1 MKTEIEEPDFVLR
14 FSQTCNLN
22 EVNVLSQSYLG
33 KGKNFAEKLACT
45 RFLICS
51 FQILCRFTFKVT
63 LKIDDCSD
71 MLLEGLGAPRTSKKA
86 AAEHA
91 AEGALWY
98 LEKAG
103 YIEKS
108 G

>member
-1 MKTEIEEPDFVLR
+1 MRNQSL
-14 FSQTCNLN
+14 NLN
-22 EVNVLSQSYLG
+22 EVSVLSQSFLG
-33 KGKNFAEKLACT
+33 TGKNLAEKLAST

-51 FQILCRFTFKVT
+51 FQILCRFTFNVT
-63 LKIDDCSD
+63 LKIDDSSD
-71 MLLEGLGAPRTSKKA
+71 TLLEGFGAPRTSKKA